1 MSDLNS
7 IGGLHCEMMKR
18 CYNEKSVMYNCYGAK
33 GITVCKEW
41 HDRDIFRK
49 WCNEN
54 GYVKGLRLQRIKAEE
69 NYCPQNCYLGTGSKK
84 KPNGES
90 QYHKNIRKEREQLK
104 KKYGIPDNYCKL
116 RIYRIYSGITLGETG
131 EVGGSGGIVL
141 SILMLAGGIVSIAT
155 RNTKGKGGNISLIIL
170 FGLASFFGFVLAG
183 SYTDLKIWAGWCLIN
198 AILAVVA
205 IVKSK
210 KTE

>member
-1 MSDLNS
+1 
-7 IGGLHCEMMKR
+7 MK
-18 CYNEKSVMYNCYGAK
+18 
-33 GITVCKEW
+33 TW
-41 HDRDIFRK
+41 
-49 WCNEN
+49 
-54 GYVKGLRLQRIKAEE
+54 
-69 NYCPQNCYLGTGSKK
+69 
-84 KPNGES
+84 
-90 QYHKNIRKEREQLK
+90 
-104 KKYGIPDNYCKL
+104 KL
-116 RIYRIYSGITLGETG
+116 VSGILSIILFVVVSFQSCAVGIGNTLGETG
-131 EVGGSGGIVL
+131 EVGGIVL